1 MVFVEDKAVRVI
13 NDEKVRKTEVKYI
26 FFGDENT
33 ANKKAGVNNTLN
45 GYNKS
50 LYDILFNIKGMLAG
64 ELDGAKLISELEPN
78 TQLCIKNL
86 DLNEDLYGQYYGVDN
101 PVITI
106 TEEQIKQANYTVKQY
121 EYLLRLFNILQV
133 GAYRV
138 ETRELRKLE

>member
-33 ANKKAGVNNTLN
+33 ANKKAGVNKTLN

-50 LYDILFNIKGMLAG
+50 LYDILFNVKSMLAG

-86 DLNEDLYGQYYGVDN
+86 DLNEDLFGSYYGVDN

-106 TEEQIKQANYTVKQY
+106 TEEQIKQAKYTVNQY

-138 ETRELRKLE
+138 ETRELRKLK

>member
-1 MVFVEDKAVRVI
+1 MVFIEDKAVRVI
-13 NDEKVRKTEVKYI
+13 NDEKVRKTEVKHI

-50 LYDILFNIKGMLAG
+50 LYDILFNVKSMLAG
-64 ELDGAKLISELEPN
+64 ELDGAKLISDLEPN

-86 DLNEDLYGQYYGVDN
+86 DLNEDLYGHYYGVDN

-106 TEEQIKQANYTVKQY
+106 TEGQIKQAKYSVKQY